1 MLLQAFS
8 FLGKM
13 EQVRCEMSKK
23 DKNIA
28 IQLTDSQVDINNT
41 KVAGFSLMVGKKLI
55 GEIVE
60 LDEKFAVVKNGD
72 VESFSKTLE
81 QAVESI
87 IETYNLNH

>member
-1 MLLQAFS
+1 
-8 FLGKM
+8 
-13 EQVRCEMSKK
+13 MSKK